1 MEKPY
6 VKEARIDIKMEESG
20 EESVTLV
27 TLVQGFFSPPKDA
40 SSRDFVFKHPCDQCE
55 YVALTPRDL
64 KQHKNIQNYKKWTR
78 VLQ

>member
-6 VKEARIDIKMEESG
+6 VKEARIDIKMEESK
-20 EESVTLV
+20 EESVPLFPLV
-27 TLVQGFFSPPKDA
+27 LSPSTST

-64 KQHKNIQNYKKWTR
+64 KQHKNMGANYKKWTR